1 MKLLQLVSDGSCHAY
16 HEELAED
23 QRFRVIAYVPGVNP
37 QPDRFLTP
45 AEIEAKVAESEPIAP
60 NPEPEPE
67 PEPVV
72 MAALSDAPVF
82 VSTGKRK

>member
-1 MKLLQLVSDGSCHAY
+1 MKLLQLVSDGSCSAY

-45 AEIEAKVAESEPIAP
+45 AEIEAKVAESAEIEPIAP
-60 NPEPEPE
+60 NPDPEPIE
-67 PEPVV
+67 
-72 MAALSDAPVF
+72 AALSDAPVF
-82 VSTGKRK
+82 VSTGKRR